1 MLPQPATSGEEVADW
16 GLLGIRKLAETMQMP
31 HPNHFRPQPAHDE
44 LQEEAR
50 EQGPANDP
58 YARRH
63 QQEPVQPP
71 CPHLSLHSEQPTPP
85 SRSYL
90 EQQSQQHC
98 PADPPTGKGHLSLP
112 EAPEATAGS
121 TPSATGRDLVVVA
134 EEEGM
139 AILAAAAHRAASTAS
154 EWDPAAEAVSITG
167 ATVANAPGTAG
178 ETAGNSGMTT
188 ARTFSEALLMPGGSL
203 QQVCISTCI
212 LVCVRIRALFV
223 GVF

>member
-1 MLPQPATSGEEVADW
+1 M
-16 GLLGIRKLAETMQMP
+16 
-31 HPNHFRPQPAHDE
+31 
-44 LQEEAR
+44 
-50 EQGPANDP
+50 
-58 YARRH
+58 
-63 QQEPVQPP
+63 
-71 CPHLSLHSEQPTPP
+71 
-85 SRSYL
+85 
-90 EQQSQQHC
+90 
-98 PADPPTGKGHLSLP
+98 
-112 EAPEATAGS
+112 
-121 TPSATGRDLVVVA
+121 VVA

-203 QQVCISTCI
+203 QQVCICTCI
-212 LVCVRIRALFV
+212 LVCVPIRALFV